1 MKHLKNK
8 SKKSISWIIIFSL
21 IISFILPMTT
31 FAEGG
36 DSGSNYSVK
45 VRIESYDSTF
55 VKPITVN
62 IDSLDLSKYPGIK
75 KPASDYDSLKP
86 IHAIVHALEKSGID
100 PKDPNKFNIG
110 YGGNYIR
117 AINGLGEFDK
127 GQMSGWMYWV
137 DNKYANL
144 GVGEY
149 EIKSGQEVVM
159 FYVENYME
167 NVYSWFD
174 KQSLSVDQYENFE
187 LKLNGNP
194 DSWGGGTASGVE
206 GATILINDKEHTQN
220 GQTVKTDANGK
231 VSLNIEKPGT
241 YHISATKKNDEGQN
255 ILTRPYASVT
265 VNKLNTIKSIEPV
278 KNIEVDYVTK
288 ETDAISQLPKTT
300 NIIDSLDK
308 KHSVDLNWSLDSYSA
323 KKSGEYT
330 AIANFK
336 LPAGIHQTDP
346 ETDLKLSTKILVKE
360 KLTTKPTSLDDAI
373 NKAVNYYKNNN
384 PGDPNGDWEAYVGL
398 WGVGDVIDK
407 DYNWESIDPGFGAN
421 ISGNETIRYGYSL
434 LGQGQD
440 PSNIWGGRNLF
451 KELASQQKD
460 DGSFT
465 TLGKQLFAMLLLDA
479 GEEMGADVGDWNKEN
494 KQKAINSLLSQQNED
509 GSFGFFSHLDYTGWS
524 LIALSEYKEQKEV
537 NEAINKSLEFL
548 KSKQTDNGSFVDN
561 SGWGGGEN
569 SNSIAC
575 VVQGLVAVG
584 EDVLDPNS
592 PWVKDGN
599 TVADALIKFQQND
612 GSFWWEEDNKGSV
625 AMATKQSLVALSD
638 LKNQKSTWH
647 RLGEE
652 VYLSSVG
659 EKDVESLTADINKLP
674 EIKKITFDNK
684 QEIMKAYNMYLSL
697 PEEYQLKV
705 TNKSLLLDAKKAID
719 DIEKEIN
726 SIKDDIWSLPGK
738 PSEITLAHKEKI
750 LNLIERYNSLSDSD
764 KKHIEYYNE
773 VMAAKEQIDKLQK
786 QVDSVIEKIDN
797 LPEDSNIKLQDKD
810 KIDEIY
816 NEYMNLPKQSQSEIT
831 NIDTLMNARKI
842 VEGLKKEETQN
853 HEEQNN
859 EDEDKDNTAIDNNDD
874 NSNSSPKT
882 GDQGIIIPIILFL
895 ISSFTVL
902 FLSRKRKI
910 N

>member
-1 MKHLKNK
+1 MNL
-8 SKKSISWIIIFSL
+8 SKTNIKKRVSWIIIFSL
-21 IISFILPMTT
+21 ILSFILPITT
-31 FAEGG
+31 FAQAENNKN
-36 DSGSNYSVK
+36 NYSVK
-45 VRIESYDSTF
+45 VRVEGYDSTF
-55 VKPITVN
+55 VKPITVAIN
-62 IDSLDLSKYPGIK
+62 DLDLSDYPSIEK
-75 KPASDYDSLKP
+75 SASDYDSLKP

-100 PKDPNKFNIG
+100 PKDPSKFDIG
-110 YGGNYIR
+110 YGGNYIKS
-117 AINGLGEFDK
+117 INGLGEFDK

-137 DNKYANL
+137 DNQYANL

-149 EIKSGQEVVM
+149 EIKSGQEVVI
-159 FYVENYME
+159 FYVENYTE

-220 GQTVKTDANGK
+220 GKAVKTDSNGK
-231 VSLNIEKPGT
+231 ISLNIEEPGT
-241 YHISATKKNDEGQN
+241 YHVSATKKNDVGQN

-278 KNIEVDYVTK
+278 KNIEVDYATK
-288 ETDAISQLPKTT
+288 EIDVISKLPKTT

-308 KHSVDLNWSLDSYSA
+308 KHSVDLNWSIDNYSA

-330 AIANFK
+330 AISNFK

-346 ETDLKLSTKILVKE
+346 ETDLELSMKILVKE
-360 KLTTKPTSLDDAI
+360 QPSTKPTNLEDAI

-421 ISGNETIRYGYSL
+421 ISGNETLRYAYSL

-451 KELASQQKD
+451 KELSSQQKD

-465 TLGKQLFAMLLLDA
+465 TLGKQLFAILLLDA
-479 GEEMGADVGDWNKEN
+479 GEEMGADLGDWNKEN
-494 KQKAINSLLSQQNED
+494 KQKAIDNLLSQQNEN
-509 GSFGFFSHLDYTGWS
+509 GSFGLFSHLDYTGWS
-524 LIALSEYKEQKEV
+524 LIALSEYREQKEV

-548 KSKQTDNGSFVDN
+548 KSKQTDNGAFIDN
-561 SGWGGGEN
+561 SGWGSGEN

-592 PWVKDGN
+592 PWVKNGN
-599 TVADALIKFQQND
+599 TVADALIKFQQDN

-652 VYLSSVG
+652 VYLDSFV
-659 EKDVESLTADINKLP
+659 EKDIENLISNINKLP
-674 EIKKITFDNK
+674 KENKITYNDK
-684 QEIMKAYNMYLSL
+684 LEIMKAYNMFLSL
-697 PEEYQLKV
+697 PKKWQLKV
-705 TNKSLLLDAKKAID
+705 DNSDLLLKSKEKVMQ
-719 DIEKEIN
+719 IEKEIEYIN
-726 SIKDDIWSLPGK
+726 DNIWSLPGK
-738 PSEITLAHKEKI
+738 TEDIDLSHKEKI
-750 LNLIERYNSLSDSD
+750 LDLMERYNALSDSD
-764 KKHIEYYNE
+764 KKYIEYYSE
-773 VMAAKEQIDKLQK
+773 LEAAKAKIEL
-786 QVDSVIEKIDN
+786 IEKEESTQEDPKEENSQNDSQDN
-797 LPEDSNIKLQDKD
+797 QVNDKD
-810 KIDEIY
+810 D
-816 NEYMNLPKQSQSEIT
+816 
-831 NIDTLMNARKI
+831 D
-842 VEGLKKEETQN
+842 VV
-853 HEEQNN
+853 
-859 EDEDKDNTAIDNNDD
+859 IDNNGQSGTNTPGNNENGNTAAENSD
-874 NSNSSPKT
+874 NSSTSSSPKT
-882 GDQGIIIPIILFL
+882 GDNHLLIPIILFL
-895 ISSFTVL
+895 IS
-902 FLSRKRKI
+902 LSTIVFILRRKKL